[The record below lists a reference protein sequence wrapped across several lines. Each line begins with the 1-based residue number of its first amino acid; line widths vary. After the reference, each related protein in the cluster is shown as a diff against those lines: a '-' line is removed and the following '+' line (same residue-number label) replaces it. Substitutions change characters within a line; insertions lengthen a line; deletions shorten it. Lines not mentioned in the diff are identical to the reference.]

1 MCYDNVTMLEIKT
14 SDNKTL
20 IIISDKD
27 FSEEK
32 PLILNYISKGHK
44 DTKWVRLTKKIKLL
58 LN

>member
-1 MCYDNVTMLEIKT
+1 MLEIKT